1 MNYYSLSGKLLLAV
15 FLAFLIAC
23 QSEKKKEADASD
35 EFDQQAQKLKEQVE
49 KVVYDIPPPS
59 EIPYIIQ
66 STGADFNPNIVND
79 AAKYESY
86 TVSPKRAAF
95 NLGVYATDIGYLSS
109 YNKTQDA
116 LNYMDVCLKLTESVG
131 VQDAVDLN
139 VLERFENNLSNPDS
153 LGIIINEVVENSD
166 KYLQES
172 ERTNMAALV
181 LGGTFV
187 EALYIATQIIDTY
200 PKDILSDDQRWV
212 VLAPLVQLLAQQKD
226 SLKDLVDLLNS
237 VEEKDDWIRA
247 TINSLEELYQN
258 YTEFDPMD
266 KIREG
271 KGNEVLNDEVLGTLT
286 RQVNSI
292 RSNIVH

>member
-1 MNYYSLSGKLLLAV
+1 MNYYSLSGKLLLATFLV
-15 FLAFLIAC
+15 FVFAC
-23 QSEKKKEADASD
+23 QSNNKKEAGASD
-35 EFDQQAQKLKEQVE
+35 EFDQAAKDLKQKVE

-79 AAKYESY
+79 QNKYESY
-86 TVSPKRAAF
+86 TVSPKKAAF

-109 YNKTQDA
+109 YGKTQEA

-139 VLERFENNLSNPDS
+139 VLERFEKNLSNPDS
-153 LGIIINEVVENSD
+153 LGIIINEVIENSD
-166 KYLQES
+166 KYLKES

-181 LGGTFV
+181 LGGTFI
-187 EALYIATQIIDTY
+187 EALYCATQIIDTY
-200 PKDILSDDQRWV
+200 PKDILSDDQRWTI
-212 VLAPLVQLLAQQKD
+212 LSPLVQLLAQQKG

-237 VEEKDDWIRA
+237 VEEKDDWINA

-258 YTEFDPMD
+258 YTEFDPMQ
-266 KIREG
+266 KISDG

-286 RQVNSI
+286 KQVEAI
-292 RSNIVH
+292 RTNIVH

>member
-1 MNYYSLSGKLLLAV
+1 MNYYSLSGKLLMVV
-15 FLAFLIAC
+15 FLAFIFSC
-23 QSEKKKEADASD
+23 QSNKKKEAGASD
-35 EFDQQAQKLKEQVE
+35 EFDQAAEDLKKRVE

-66 STGADFNPNIVND
+66 STGADFNPNIIND
-79 AAKYESY
+79 QNKYESY
-86 TVSPKRAAF
+86 TVSPKKAAF

-109 YNKTQDA
+109 YGKTQEA

-139 VLERFENNLSNPDS
+139 VLERFEKNLSNPDS
-153 LGIIINEVVENSD
+153 LGIIINEVVKNSD
-166 KYLQES
+166 LYLQES

-181 LGGTFV
+181 LGGTFI

-212 VLAPLVQLLAQQKD
+212 VLAPLVQLLSDQKD

-237 VEEKDDWIRA
+237 VEEKDDWIVA
-247 TINSLEELYQN
+247 TVNSLDEMYAN
-258 YTEFDPMD
+258 YTEFDPME
-266 KIREG
+266 KIRDG
-271 KGNEVLNDEVLGTLT
+271 KGSEVLNDEVLGRLT
-286 RQVNSI
+286 KQVATI